1 MSCTDVSMKAVTYAD
16 FGGPE
21 VLELVSLPRPRVR
34 STDLLVRVHAAGVNK
49 ADLNQRRGA
58 YGKGT
63 DFGDS
68 TLMGLE
74 IAGEVVELGP
84 DVHGF
89 RPGDRVMGITGGGG
103 YAEFAR
109 MDYRLAMPIP
119 PTLSYVDAAAIPEVF
134 VTAHQALF
142 HLGELRAG
150 ESVLIHGAAGG
161 VGTASLQLAAAISPG
176 KVFATAAR
184 EQHEALKALGASML
198 IDYRNADFQRELMDA
213 GIGVDL
219 IIDIVGGPNLQKNV
233 RSLNAGG
240 RLIQLGIQGGTEGQL
255 PMDVLLFK
263 RLRIIGTV
271 MKSLTV
277 DEKHAMV
284 NRFRYRWTEALAGGA
299 IRAVVDSVYPLREAS
314 LAHRRMEAG
323 QHLGKIILQT

>member
-1 MSCTDVSMKAVTYAD
+1 MNSTHTSMKAVSYAD

-21 VLELVSLPRPRVR
+21 VLELVSVPLPQVR

-58 YGKGT
+58 YGMGA

-74 IAGEVVELGP
+74 IAGEVVDQGA

-89 RPGDRVMGITGGGG
+89 EPGDRVMGITGGGG

-109 MDYRLAMPIP
+109 MDYRLALPVP
-119 PTLSYVDAAAIPEVF
+119 PSLSYVDAAAIPEVF
-134 VTAHQALF
+134 VTAHQALV

-161 VGTASLQLAAAISPG
+161 IGTASLQLAAAISPG

-184 EQHEALKALGASML
+184 EQHDALTALGANVL
-198 IDYRNADFQRELMDA
+198 IDYRHQDFHGELMAA
-213 GIGVDL
+213 GFGVDV
-219 IIDIVGGPNLQKNV
+219 IVDIVGGPNLERNV

-240 RLIQLGIQGGTEGQL
+240 RLVQLGIQGGTDGRL

-263 RLRIIGTV
+263 RLRIVGTV
-271 MKSLTV
+271 MKSLTI

-284 NRFRYRWTEALAGGA
+284 TRFQHRWTDALAAGE

-314 LAHRRMEAG
+314 RAHTRMEAG
-323 QHLGKIILQT
+323 QHLGKIILQA